1 MILNIILS
9 DIKSGFYVDVG
20 ANNPIIQSNT
30 LFFYK
35 KGWCGI
41 NIDALPGSM
50 EKFNRFRPRDINL
63 EIPISDKE
71 NKLKYYMFSPSFF
84 NSFQKESF
92 ALHKDKFIKVKELQ
106 TKKLSWVLDT
116 YLNREIDFL
125 TIDVEGMELEVLKSN
140 NWKKYRPKVILF
152 ELFASEIESVK
163 ANQTSSFLKDK
174 GYSFYCFSKTN
185 VFFIENEFYKLRF
198 KNKPISEDIVKI
210 LTSSKL
216 QYAN

>member
-1 MILNIILS
+1 
-9 DIKSGFYVDVG
+9 
-20 ANNPIIQSNT
+20 
-30 LFFYK
+30 
-35 KGWCGI
+35 
-41 NIDALPGSM
+41 M

-140 NWKKYRPKVILF
+140 NWKKYRPKVIVF

-198 KNKPISEDIVKI
+198 KNKPISENIVKI
-210 LTSSKL
+210 LASSKL